1 MVLLRIIQK
10 KRRKTA
16 SNLQSSAVND
26 MTLYSKQLIY
36 PEGDTREVE
45 RRLTINQIVD
55 LNGLPL
61 NLPLSTDRMIVYRV
75 YKITTDTPIGEE
87 VTNYHLELVKRNE
100 LIEIIDRG
108 YV

>member
-1 MVLLRIIQK
+1 
-10 KRRKTA
+10 
-16 SNLQSSAVND
+16 

-45 RRLTINQIVD
+45 HRLTINQIVD

-100 LIEIIDRG
+100 LIDIIDRG